1 MRTIF
6 YILIL
11 VILVFAFSVFIKRH
25 DYTRKED
32 SCLHVRKTLLSKT
45 PKPADIYIPQ
55 CTLFGDYISK
65 QCNQSTSECWCVT
78 LRGKE
83 ILNSRTPLG
92 KTPDQCR
99 LNWVYE
105 LYRRMQ

>member
-11 VILVFAFSVFIKRH
+11 VIPVFAFSVFIKRH
-25 DYTRKED
+25 DYTCKED

-65 QCNQSTSECWCVT
+65 QFNQSTGGGMLVCYFARE
-78 LRGKE
+78 R
-83 ILNSRTPLG
+83 NS
-92 KTPDQCR
+92 
-99 LNWVYE
+99 
-105 LYRRMQ
+105 

>member
-1 MRTIF
+1 MYFSSVIIF
-6 YILIL
+6 RSN
-11 VILVFAFSVFIKRH
+11 VIK
-25 DYTRKED
+25 
-32 SCLHVRKTLLSKT
+32 
-45 PKPADIYIPQ
+45 
-55 CTLFGDYISK
+55 
-65 QCNQSTSECWCVT
+65 STGKCWCVT

-105 LYRRMQ
+105 LYCRMQ